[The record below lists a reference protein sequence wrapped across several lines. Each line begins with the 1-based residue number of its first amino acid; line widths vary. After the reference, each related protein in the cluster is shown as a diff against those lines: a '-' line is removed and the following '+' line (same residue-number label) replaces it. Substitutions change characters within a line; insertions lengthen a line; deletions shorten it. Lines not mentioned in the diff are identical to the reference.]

1 MYSYAEVGLG
11 AGEGL
16 FTAEG
21 YYESSGQT
29 ARVQCVFPSDNSP
42 SPHNKFTPMVDISL
56 VRHAFDLVGQSRRL
70 PVLLEGLIEQTRQ
83 AFPLVERT
91 IHQHL
96 QVYEAMEP
104 RDPRQIAR
112 LVQELRRWY
121 DAWLPWSEC
130 VLLLPFLHLYQ
141 RRS

>member
-1 MYSYAEVGLG
+1 MNPADRRPEYSASS
-11 AGEGL
+11 L
-16 FTAEG
+16 FPLPP
-21 YYESSGQT
+21 
-29 ARVQCVFPSDNSP
+29 FPHIDE
-42 SPHNKFTPMVDISL
+42 FIPMVDISL

-96 QVYEAMEP
+96 QVYEATEP

-130 VLLLPFLHLYQ
+130 VLPLPFLYLHLI
-141 RRS
+141 